1 MFRLVSADAY
11 KLPPGQHRHFGSAD
25 NPAFLKEV
33 LKSSWI
39 PKQRKDK
46 VPKKEEPKAASP
58 STDDVQ
64 KPKDVVIT
72 VIPEVEAAPEPQRVP
87 PALMS
92 RKAMGKAMKAGRKTV
107 QGKTARAMMHSNA
120 TTPVKRRSSPKKER
134 VPKPEQPP
142 FVLDDAALREAAR
155 KALNGFSQRQRKVFH
170 AIDVM
175 AVMRDP
181 YAKES
186 EYSRILIAYIVG
198 VLVQEVSEA
207 QRNGTTIDRRFL
219 HAKSSRAFGQLIKQA
234 WERLQ
239 AVLAEI
245 KESNGEVITFIDEMH
260 TVVGAGGGSEGAMD
274 AGNMLKPMLA
284 RGELRMVGATTL
296 DEFRK
301 HIEKDPALERRF
313 QQVYV
318 GEPSVEASMRPLPSI
333 SRLQFG
339 KALSSWSTE
348 IRGRFDE
355 SFRVASARGR
365 GVQRTFFP
373 CSQLPSAVTSNHA
386 HATSASSPAAARS
399 SSRVH
404 AKKRPSS
411 PSLSASMVAEKPPA
425 PLAPLG
431 ATISR
436 STQPTVSSMRVA
448 KSGVRVCCQT
458 SASRSI
464 ICALS

>member
-72 VIPEVEAAPEPQRVP
+72 VIPEVEAAPEPQHVP

-181 YAKES
+181 YAKEP

-239 AVLAEI
+239 
-245 KESNGEVITFIDEMH
+245 
-260 TVVGAGGGSEGAMD
+260 GA
-274 AGNMLKPMLA
+274 
-284 RGELRMVGATTL
+284 
-296 DEFRK
+296 
-301 HIEKDPALERRF
+301 
-313 QQVYV
+313 
-318 GEPSVEASMRPLPSI
+318 ASYNDS
-333 SRLQFG
+333 
-339 KALSSWSTE
+339 E
-348 IRGRFDE
+348 IRGWWVRRFDGE
-355 SFRVASARGR
+355 GMEIFFLVDSKDRPHMIHAAMGKDRFRQWTRGWS
-365 GVQRTFFP
+365 
-373 CSQLPSAVTSNHA
+373 CCEL
-386 HATSASSPAAARS
+386 SS
-399 SSRVH
+399 
-404 AKKRPSS
+404 
-411 PSLSASMVAEKPPA
+411 AEKPKKR
-425 PLAPLG
+425 
-431 ATISR
+431 SR
-436 STQPTVSSMRVA
+436 P
-448 KSGVRVCCQT
+448 
-458 SASRSI
+458 
-464 ICALS
+464 